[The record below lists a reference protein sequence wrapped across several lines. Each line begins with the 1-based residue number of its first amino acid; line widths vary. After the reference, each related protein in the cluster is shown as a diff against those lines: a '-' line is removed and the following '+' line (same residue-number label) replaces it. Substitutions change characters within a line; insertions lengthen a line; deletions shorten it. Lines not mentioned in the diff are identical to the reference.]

1 MNHPTSEGT
10 GPRKIVQIPTSGQ
23 PLGEW
28 RQRAAL
34 LGVLEGEEAGPDR
47 WCLWMRS
54 DTGNRTPVLWPAG
67 YHARLDPL
75 EVLNASGQLFARA
88 GEHLVLGGGFRPVD
102 PDDPCSLGR
111 DQAFYVQDETPARA
125 RSWREYIEA
134 RSKRDGELLQVSIG
148 DGRS

>member
-1 MNHPTSEGT
+1 MNPDGGAREEDSRNCMNDPVSKGT
-10 GPRKIVQIPTSGQ
+10 GPRKIVQIPTSGR

-34 LGVLEGEEAGPDR
+34 LGMLEGEEVSADR

-54 DTGNRTPVLWPAG
+54 GAGVRTPVLWPAG

-88 GEHLVLGGGFRPVD
+88 GEHLVLGGGFQPAD
-102 PDDPCSLGR
+102 PDDPCSLGQ
-111 DQAFYVQDETPARA
+111 DFAFYIQDETPVRA
-125 RSWREYIEA
+125 NTWCEYIEA
-134 RSKRDGELLQVSIG
+134 K
-148 DGRS
+148 

>member
-1 MNHPTSEGT
+1 MNHPASERIGS
-10 GPRKIVQIPTSGQ
+10 RKIVQIPTSGR

-47 WCLWMRS
+47 WCLWIRS
-54 DTGNRTPVLWPAG
+54 GTGNRTPVLWPAG

-75 EVLNASGQLFARA
+75 EVLNASGQPFARV
-88 GEHLVLGGGFRPVD
+88 GEHLVLGGGFRLVD

-125 RSWREYIEA
+125 RSWREYIET
-134 RSKRDGELLQVSIG
+134 RPNYDGESELAG
-148 DGRS
+148 NDP